1 MHSHMK
7 TTTLN
12 CLRKLSFVIFAII
25 GLGITYH
32 SNAQTSNIATSF
44 NLDKG
49 AIEIAF
55 DLAGPENSLW
65 NVSVALVQKK
75 DSKVIE
81 IPVNNINK
89 SLRGLNPGK
98 HMFEISFA
106 DLQIDG
112 DFSTKLD
119 AYGSGTAEVRRKT
132 EAVAPVAA
140 AQSDPQE
147 NEPATATEGGEKM
160 YVKKSKKKAVS
171 APQPEEE
178 ASEKVEAPAPI
189 LAESPAPSKQ
199 RVVAKSV
206 TPESTGND
214 EYIPEN
220 NMPSKGNSNKAI
232 VENKTSNRIIK
243 GFTVKG
249 TSISDLSQK
258 IKQASSELMVLSDL
272 TPVNLNLDLKK
283 LTFKCD
289 FVSNN
294 SNMSKMGLYFG
305 PKSTGCESCINVVIN
320 NPGSTVLLKGSN
332 TIFDYE
338 LIGIKRN

>member
-1 MHSHMK
+1 MK
-7 TTTLN
+7 RTSLN
-12 CLRKLSFVIFAII
+12 YLRKLSFVIIALF

-32 SNAQTSNIATSF
+32 SEAQTSNVTTSF

-49 AIEIAF
+49 AIEIGF
-55 DLAGPENSLW
+55 DLTGPENSLW
-65 NVSVALVQKK
+65 NINVALVQKK

-112 DFSTKLD
+112 DFTTKLD
-119 AYGSGTAEVRRKT
+119 AYGSGSSEVRQRPQV
-132 EAVAPVAA
+132 AAPVAETKSA
-140 AQSDPQE
+140 PQE
-147 NEPATATEGGEKM
+147 IEPAAENEGGEKM
-160 YVKKSKKKAVS
+160 YVKKSKKKAV
-171 APQPEEE
+171 ATPQPQAEET
-178 ASEKVEAPAPI
+178 EKVEAPAPI

-199 RVVAKSV
+199 KVITKNVA
-206 TPESTGND
+206 PESTGSD

-220 NMPSKGNSNKAI
+220 NMPSKGNSKSVVA
-232 VENKTSNRIIK
+232 ENKTTNRIIK

-294 SNMSKMGLYFG
+294 SNISKMGLYFG

-320 NPGSTVLLKGSN
+320 NPGSTILLKGSN
-332 TIFDYE
+332 SIFDYE

>member
-1 MHSHMK
+1 MK
-7 TTTLN
+7 RTSLN
-12 CLRKLSFVIFAII
+12 YLRKLSFVIIALF

-32 SNAQTSNIATSF
+32 SEAQTSNVTTSF

-49 AIEIAF
+49 AIEIGF

-65 NVSVALVQKK
+65 NINVALIQKK

-81 IPVNNINK
+81 IPVSNINK

-112 DFSTKLD
+112 DFTTKLD
-119 AYGSGTAEVRRKT
+119 AYGSGSSEVRQRPQV
-132 EAVAPVAA
+132 AAPVAETKSA
-140 AQSDPQE
+140 PQE
-147 NEPATATEGGEKM
+147 IEPAAENEGGEKM
-160 YVKKSKKKAVS
+160 YVKKNKKKAV
-171 APQPEEE
+171 ATPQPQAEET
-178 ASEKVEAPAPI
+178 EKVEAPAPI
-189 LAESPAPSKQ
+189 LVESPAPSKQ
-199 RVVAKSV
+199 KVITKNVAPV
-206 TPESTGND
+206 STGSD

-220 NMPSKGNSNKAI
+220 NMPSKGNSKSVVA
-232 VENKTSNRIIK
+232 ENKTTNRIIK

-294 SNMSKMGLYFG
+294 SNISKMGLYFG

-332 TIFDYE
+332 SIFDYE

>member
-1 MHSHMK
+1 MIKAILTRMKASHI
-7 TTTLN
+7 L
-12 CLRKLSFVIFAII
+12 LISFFA
-25 GLGITYH
+25 LGFCGN
-32 SNAQTSNIATSF
+32 SKAQTSNINTSY

-49 AIEIAF
+49 AIEISF
-55 DLAGPENSLW
+55 DLAGPENSNW
-65 NVSVALVQKK
+65 DINVALVQKK

-81 IPVNNINK
+81 IPASNINK

-98 HMFEISFA
+98 QMFEISFA
-106 DLQIDG
+106 DLQIEG

-119 AYGSGTAEVRRKT
+119 AYSTGTSPIRRQT
-132 EAVAPVAA
+132 AAAAAPVSKPAEISSAA
-140 AQSDPQE
+140 PE
-147 NEPATATEGGEKM
+147 NEPVAEGEGVKM
-160 YVKKSKKKAVS
+160 YTKKSKKKPVQA
-171 APQPEEE
+171 AEPAEEE
-178 ASEKVEAPAPI
+178 APKVESPAPI
-189 LAESPAPSKQ
+189 LAEEPVVKKERTTPAARNSNTS
-199 RVVAKSV
+199 AS
-206 TPESTGND
+206 D

-220 NMPSKGNSNKAI
+220 NMPAKTNKA
-232 VENKTSNRIIK
+232 VAENKTVNRVIK

-249 TSISDLSQK
+249 TSITDLSQK

-294 SNMSKMGLYFG
+294 SNISKMGLYFG
-305 PKSTGCESCINVVIN
+305 PKSSGCESCINVVIN

-332 TIFDYE
+332 GIFDYE

>member
-1 MHSHMK
+1 MQSHMK

-12 CLRKLSFVIFAII
+12 CLRKLSFIIFTII
-25 GLGITYH
+25 GLGITHH
-32 SNAQTSNIATSF
+32 SNAQTSNITTSF

-132 EAVAPVAA
+132 EAVAPVAT
-140 AQSDPQE
+140 AQSAPQE
-147 NEPATATEGGEKM
+147 NEPVTETEGGEKM
-160 YVKKSKKKAVS
+160 YVKKSKKKAA
-171 APQPEEE
+171 APQPVEEE
-178 ASEKVEAPAPI
+178 SEKVEAPAPI
-189 LAESPAPSKQ
+189 LTESPAPTKQ

-206 TPESTGND
+206 APESTGTD

-220 NMPSKGNSNKAI
+220 NMPSKGNSNKAV
-232 VENKTSNRIIK
+232 VEIKTSNRIIK

-283 LTFKCD
+283 LTFTCD

-294 SNMSKMGLYFG
+294 SNISKMGLYFG

>member
-1 MHSHMK
+1 MK
-7 TTTLN
+7 RTSLN
-12 CLRKLSFVIFAII
+12 YLRKLSFVIIALF

-32 SNAQTSNIATSF
+32 SEAQTSNVTTSF

-49 AIEIAF
+49 AIEIGF

-65 NVSVALVQKK
+65 NINVALVQKK

-112 DFSTKLD
+112 DFTTKLD
-119 AYGSGTAEVRRKT
+119 AYGSGSSEVRQRPQV
-132 EAVAPVAA
+132 AAPVAETKSA
-140 AQSDPQE
+140 PQE
-147 NEPATATEGGEKM
+147 IEPAAENEGGEKM
-160 YVKKSKKKAVS
+160 YVKKSKKKAV
-171 APQPEEE
+171 ATPQPQAEET
-178 ASEKVEAPAPI
+178 EKVEAPAPI
-189 LAESPAPSKQ
+189 LAESSAPTKQ
-199 RVVAKSV
+199 KVITKNVA
-206 TPESTGND
+206 PESTGSD

-220 NMPSKGNSNKAI
+220 NMPSKGNSKSVVA
-232 VENKTSNRIIK
+232 ENKTTNRIIK

-294 SNMSKMGLYFG
+294 SNISKMGLYFG

-332 TIFDYE
+332 SIFDYE

>member
-1 MHSHMK
+1 MK
-7 TTTLN
+7 RTSLN
-12 CLRKLSFVIFAII
+12 YLRKLSFVIIALF

-32 SNAQTSNIATSF
+32 SEAQTSNVTTSF

-49 AIEIAF
+49 AIEIGF

-65 NVSVALVQKK
+65 NINVALIQKK

-81 IPVNNINK
+81 IPVSNINK

-112 DFSTKLD
+112 DFTTKLD
-119 AYGSGTAEVRRKT
+119 AYGSGSSEVRQRPQ
-132 EAVAPVAA
+132 VATPVSETKSA
-140 AQSDPQE
+140 PQE
-147 NEPATATEGGEKM
+147 IEPAAENEGGEKM
-160 YVKKSKKKAVS
+160 YVKKSKKKAV
-171 APQPEEE
+171 ATPQPQAEET
-178 ASEKVEAPAPI
+178 EKVEAPAPI

-199 RVVAKSV
+199 KVITKNVA
-206 TPESTGND
+206 PESTGSD

-220 NMPSKGNSNKAI
+220 NMPSKGNSKSVVA
-232 VENKTSNRIIK
+232 ENKTTNRIIK

-294 SNMSKMGLYFG
+294 SNISKMGLYFG

-332 TIFDYE
+332 SIFDYE

>member
-1 MHSHMK
+1 MK
-7 TTTLN
+7 RTSLN
-12 CLRKLSFVIFAII
+12 YLRKLSFVIIALF

-32 SNAQTSNIATSF
+32 SEAQTSNVTTSF

-49 AIEIAF
+49 AIEIGF

-65 NVSVALVQKK
+65 NINVALVQKK

-112 DFSTKLD
+112 DFTTKLD
-119 AYGSGTAEVRRKT
+119 AYGSGSSEVRQRPQV
-132 EAVAPVAA
+132 AAPVAETKSA
-140 AQSDPQE
+140 PQE
-147 NEPATATEGGEKM
+147 IEPAAENEGGEKM
-160 YVKKSKKKAVS
+160 YVKKSKKKAV
-171 APQPEEE
+171 ATPQPQAEET
-178 ASEKVEAPAPI
+178 EKVEAPAPI

-199 RVVAKSV
+199 KVITKNVA
-206 TPESTGND
+206 PESTGSD

-220 NMPSKGNSNKAI
+220 NMPSKGNSKSVVA
-232 VENKTSNRIIK
+232 ENKTTNRIIK

-294 SNMSKMGLYFG
+294 SNISKMGLYFG

-332 TIFDYE
+332 SIFDYE

>member
-1 MHSHMK
+1 MK
-7 TTTLN
+7 RTSLN
-12 CLRKLSFVIFAII
+12 YLRKLSFVIIALF

-32 SNAQTSNIATSF
+32 SEAQTSNVTTSF

-49 AIEIAF
+49 AIEIGF

-65 NVSVALVQKK
+65 NINVALVQKK

-112 DFSTKLD
+112 DFTTKLD
-119 AYGSGTAEVRRKT
+119 AYGSGSSEVRQRPQI
-132 EAVAPVAA
+132 AAPVAETKSA
-140 AQSDPQE
+140 PQE
-147 NEPATATEGGEKM
+147 IEPAAENEGGEKM
-160 YVKKSKKKAVS
+160 YVKKSKKKAV
-171 APQPEEE
+171 ATPQPQAEET
-178 ASEKVEAPAPI
+178 EKVEAPAPI
-189 LAESPAPSKQ
+189 LAESSAPTKQ
-199 RVVAKSV
+199 KVITKNVA
-206 TPESTGND
+206 PESTGSD

-220 NMPSKGNSNKAI
+220 NMPSKGNSKSVVA
-232 VENKTSNRIIK
+232 ENKTTNRIIK

-294 SNMSKMGLYFG
+294 SNISKMGLYFG

-332 TIFDYE
+332 SIFDYE

>member
-1 MHSHMK
+1 MK
-7 TTTLN
+7 RTSLN
-12 CLRKLSFVIFAII
+12 YLRKLSFVIIALF

-32 SNAQTSNIATSF
+32 SEAQTSNVTTSF

-49 AIEIAF
+49 AIEIGF

-65 NVSVALVQKK
+65 NINVALVQKK

-112 DFSTKLD
+112 DFTTKLN
-119 AYGSGTAEVRRKT
+119 AYGSGSSEVRQRPQI
-132 EAVAPVAA
+132 AAPVAETKSA
-140 AQSDPQE
+140 PQE
-147 NEPATATEGGEKM
+147 IEPAAENEGGEKM
-160 YVKKSKKKAVS
+160 YVKKSKKKAV
-171 APQPEEE
+171 ATPQPQAEET
-178 ASEKVEAPAPI
+178 EKVEAPAPI
-189 LAESPAPSKQ
+189 LAESSAPTKQ
-199 RVVAKSV
+199 KVITKNVA
-206 TPESTGND
+206 PESTGSD

-220 NMPSKGNSNKAI
+220 NMPSKGNSKSVVA
-232 VENKTSNRIIK
+232 ENKTTNRIIK

-294 SNMSKMGLYFG
+294 SNISKMGLYFG

-332 TIFDYE
+332 SIFDYE